1 LTGLEMPRSLDYF
14 ILRCCER
21 LGMSEE
27 QFFTS
32 DYYVQLHQ
40 LSYEL
45 IRQMEEARGA
55 EPTLMPGRTDR

>member
-1 LTGLEMPRSLDYF
+1 
-14 ILRCCER
+14 
-21 LGMSEE
+21 MSEE

-32 DYYVQLHQ
+32 DYDVQLYR

-55 EPTLMPGRTDR
+55 EQTLMPGRTNR